1 MTPAAF
7 DPLRILDALRL
18 HDVRFVLIGGF
29 AGRLLGSPTVTND
42 LDLCYARD
50 DRNLERLAAALRELR
65 ARLRG
70 VDEDAPFLLD
80 ARTLAAGDAFTL
92 VTDAGNLDV
101 FGYPPGSGGYDAL
114 RLTAEIME
122 IDGHPVPVAAIDD
135 LIRMKIAVGRPKDR
149 IEVEILSAL
158 QEEIE
163 RGPDP
168 D

>member
-1 MTPAAF
+1 MTPAPF
-7 DPLRILDALRL
+7 DPLRILDALRR

-29 AGRLLGSPTVTND
+29 AGRLLGSPTLTND

-50 DRNLERLAAALRELR
+50 DRNLEQLAAALRELK

-70 VDEDAPFLLD
+70 VHEEVPFLLD

-101 FGYPPGSGGYDAL
+101 FGYPSGSGGYDAL
-114 RLTAEIME
+114 RLTAEIMD
-122 IDGHPVPVAAIDD
+122 IDGHPVAVAAIDD
-135 LIRMKIAVGRPKDR
+135 LIRMKLAAGRPKDR

-163 RGPDP
+163 RGLDP
-168 D
+168 N

>member
-1 MTPAAF
+1 VTPAAF
-7 DPLRILDALRL
+7 DPLRILETLRR

-29 AGRLLGSPTVTND
+29 AARLLGSPTLTND

-50 DRNLERLAAALRELR
+50 DRNLEGLAAALRRLS

-70 VDEDAPFLLD
+70 VDEEVPFLLD

-92 VTDAGNLDV
+92 VTDAGNLDIL
-101 FGYPPGSGGYDAL
+101 GYPSGSGGYDAL
-114 RLTAEIME
+114 LRTAEIME
-122 IDGHPVPVAAIDD
+122 IDGHPVAVAAIDD
-135 LIRMKIAVGRPKDR
+135 LIRMKLAAGRPKDR

-163 RGPDP
+163 RGRDV